1 MVCSVVLHGGARAAL
16 ARAVCRVVAVIAT
29 ILSLAAAPGFAQAD
43 PPIKLGVLATLE
55 GPFESF
61 GRDAQRGMR
70 MALDEFGS
78 EVAGHT
84 IELVVESSNGDQ
96 ALVIEKAHKLIES
109 DDVDIIIGPL
119 AGAEGV
125 ALKEFAKTVPDKT
138 IVNGA
143 SAAQDATLRDPAPNF
158 FRFNTDGAQWIAG
171 LGSYVFETK
180 NYKRLLTV
188 AEDYSF
194 PRTQVMGFTAEY
206 CAQGGKVVDTLWLL
220 PGSKNYQPIVANI
233 LKQDVDAVYL
243 GLSGADMVDFLTEYW
258 EAGGRKP
265 IVGGSISV
273 DQTVLDAKGPFR
285 DTLLGTPSARPI
297 ADHDPNPAWQTF
309 VERYRERFPKGP
321 RTPSYFAYGYYI
333 NTKAVLLALQ
343 EADGD
348 LSDGHAAF
356 REALSSLSF
365 DTPTGPV
372 SVDENRQAIANI
384 FVTEVA
390 AHTDGTYRNEVVK
403 VLEGVNQT
411 MNLPRDKFL
420 ALTSPTSDKASC
432 P

>member
-1 MVCSVVLHGGARAAL
+1 MLHVAAAIAIVSSLAPGSARADA
-16 ARAVCRVVAVIAT
+16 
-29 ILSLAAAPGFAQAD
+29 
-43 PPIKLGVLATLE
+43 PIKLGVLATLE
-55 GPFESF
+55 GPFETF
-61 GRDAQRGMR
+61 GRDAQRGVR

-78 EVAGHT
+78 EVAGHA
-84 IELVVESSNGDQ
+84 IELVVESSTGDQ
-96 ALVIEKAHKLIES
+96 ALVIDKARKLIES
-109 DDVDIIIGPL
+109 DNVDIIIGPL
-119 AGAEGV
+119 AGAEGT
-125 ALKEFAKTVPDKT
+125 ALKEFAKTVPGTT

-180 NYKRLLTV
+180 NYKRLVTV

-194 PRTQVMGFTAEY
+194 PRTQVMGFMAEY
-206 CAQGGKVVDTLWLL
+206 CAHGGEVVDRLWLV
-220 PGSKNYQPIVANI
+220 PGSKNYQPIVARI
-233 LKQDVDAVYL
+233 LTQDVDALYL
-243 GLSGADMVDFLTEYW
+243 GLSGADLVDFLTEYW
-258 EAGGRKP
+258 AAGGRKP

-273 DQTVLDAKGPFR
+273 DQTVLNAKGPFR
-285 DTLLGTPSARPI
+285 ETLLGTPSARPI

-309 VERYRERFPKGP
+309 VDRYRERFPKGP

-343 EADGD
+343 EAEGD
-348 LSDGHAAF
+348 LSDGHAVF
-356 REALSSLSF
+356 REALSTLSF

-372 SVDENRQAIANI
+372 SVDENRQAIANV

-390 AHTDGTYRNEVVK
+390 VDSEGNYRNEVVK

-411 MNLPRDKFL
+411 MNLPREEFL
-420 ALTSPTSDKASC
+420 ALASPTSDQPSC